1 MAPPKVDPKSDD
13 SDVSD
18 NSDASQ
24 ADVQDRAPKR
34 RRLSESADDDD
45 EYVAPAPLPTLS
57 RIKKKDDTAKT
68 PKQTEEEEPV
78 TIRDALE
85 IGLKSEESTFGALD
99 VAPWLV
105 GSLTTM
111 AIRRPTAIQK
121 ACIPQILKGRDC
133 IGGSRTGSGKTVAF
147 AVPILQKWAQDPF
160 GIFALV
166 LTPTREL
173 ALQIFEQFKAISAPQ
188 SMKPVLITGGTDMR
202 QQAIALAQ
210 RPHVVIATPGRLADH
225 IKTSGEDTVA
235 GLGRVKMVVLDEAD
249 RLLASGRGSM
259 LPDVE
264 TCLSALP
271 PSTERQTLLFTATLT
286 AEVRALKS
294 MPPSPNK
301 EPIFVTEVSTEHS
314 GNIPPTL
321 KQTYLKV
328 PMTHREAFLHVLLS
342 TEENISKPVIVFCN
356 HTKTADLL
364 ERTLRRL
371 GHRAT
376 SLHSLLPQSERTS
389 NLARFR
395 AAAARVL
402 VATDV
407 ASRGLDIPIV
417 SLVINFDIPRNPDDY
432 VHRVGRT
439 ARAGRTGEAV
449 TLVGQRDVELILAI
463 EQRVGRQMDE
473 WAQEGVNVES
483 RVVRT
488 GVLKEVGS
496 AKREATGEIEEGRD
510 VLGRKRN
517 KLKKIR

>member
-1 MAPPKVDPKSDD
+1 MAPSKEDPVSEDSYASD
-13 SDVSD
+13 SSED
-18 NSDASQ
+18 NQ
-24 ADVQDRAPKR
+24 HDVQDRAPKR
-34 RRLSESADDDD
+34 RRLSESSNDS
-45 EYVAPAPLPTLS
+45 YVAPAPLPTLT
-57 RIKKKDDTAKT
+57 RIKKKDDTVKKPEAT
-68 PKQTEEEEPV
+68 GEEEPV
-78 TIRDALE
+78 TIADALE
-85 IGLKSEESTFGALD
+85 IGLRSEESTFGALK
-99 VAPWLV
+99 VSPWLV

-121 ACIPQILKGRDC
+121 ACIPEILKGRDC
-133 IGGSRTGSGKTVAF
+133 IGGSRTGSGKTMAF

-160 GIFALV
+160 GIFAVV

-173 ALQIFEQFKAISAPQ
+173 ALQIYEQFQAVGAPQ
-188 SMKPVLITGGTDMR
+188 SMKPILITGGTDMR
-202 QQAIALAQ
+202 PQAIALAQ
-210 RPHVVIATPGRLADH
+210 RPHVIIATPGRLADH

-235 GLGRVKMVVLDEAD
+235 GLRRVKMVVLDEAD
-249 RLLASGRGSM
+249 RLLASGQGSM

-271 PSTERQTLLFTATLT
+271 PSSERQTLLFTATLT

-294 MPPSPNK
+294 MPRTEDKP
-301 EPIFVTEVSTEHS
+301 PIFVTEVSTENQ

-342 TEENISKPVIVFCN
+342 TEANVSKPAIIFCN

-364 ERTLRRL
+364 ERLLRRL

-407 ASRGLDIPIV
+407 ASRGLDIPSV
-417 SLVINFDIPRNPDDY
+417 SLVINFDVPRNPDDY

-439 ARAGRTGEAV
+439 ARAGRAGEAV
-449 TLVGQRDVELILAI
+449 TLVGQRDIELVLAI
-463 EQRVGRQMDE
+463 EQRVGRPMEE
-473 WAQEGVNVES
+473 WAEEGVSIEG
-483 RVVRT
+483 RVTRT

-517 KLKKIR
+517 KLKKVR

>member
-1 MAPPKVDPKSDD
+1 MAHTKADPKSED
-13 SDVSD
+13 SYLSD

-24 ADVQDRAPKR
+24 PEAQDRAPKR
-34 RRLSESADDDD
+34 RRLSESDDDD
-45 EYVAPAPLPTLS
+45 DVAPAPLPTVS
-57 RIKKKDDTAKT
+57 RIKKKGEVKEK
-68 PKQTEEEEPV
+68 PKAAEEEPV
-78 TIRDALE
+78 TIREALE
-85 IGLKSEESTFGALD
+85 VGLRSEESTFGALN

-121 ACIPQILKGRDC
+121 ACIPEVLKGRDC

-147 AVPILQKWAQDPF
+147 AVPMLQKWAQDPF
-160 GIFALV
+160 GIFGLV

-173 ALQIFEQFKAISAPQ
+173 ALQIFEQVKAISAPQ

-202 QQAIALAQ
+202 QQAIDLAQ

-249 RLLASGRGSM
+249 RLLASGKGSM

-264 TCLSALP
+264 TCLGALP
-271 PSTERQTLLFTATLT
+271 PSSERQTLLFTATLT

-294 MPPSPNK
+294 MPLTPNK
-301 EPIFVTEVSTEHS
+301 PPIFVTEISTENQGS
-314 GNIPPTL
+314 IPPTL

-342 TEENISKPVIVFCN
+342 TEENVSKPAIVFCN

-376 SLHSLLPQSERTS
+376 SLHSILPQSERTS

-395 AAAARVL
+395 AAAARIL

-407 ASRGLDIPIV
+407 ASRGLDIPSV
-417 SLVINFDIPRNPDDY
+417 SLVVNFDIPRNPDDY

-439 ARAGRTGEAV
+439 ARAGRSGEAV
-449 TLVGQRDVELILAI
+449 SLVGQRDVDLVLAI
-463 EQRVGRQMDE
+463 EARVGRQMDE
-473 WAQEGVNVES
+473 WAEEGVNVES

-496 AKREATGEIEEGRD
+496 AKREAMGEIDEGRD

-517 KLKKIR
+517 KLKKVR